1 MPLFSKKKEPA
12 LREGLT
18 LEQLLDIADTQEDPA
33 RVYEA
38 LSRAEQLAPEDLN
51 IQRRLLLHG
60 RLHERNPK
68 NLDFSVIKSFL
79 LNAFEHPEKHRPEDL
94 RKMERELFD
103 EPRLQRA
110 LELAQDRAAFL
121 RSYLEDLSRDYMRVF
136 ISSDS
141 SHVPKVLGFS
151 FKGALPRYL
160 AMPALDILKNV
171 FSSPYLS
178 REEAQVLGKAFYRA
192 FFEQVQGET
201 KVLDAQLG
209 PELLA
214 LLR

>member
-18 LEQLLDIADTQEDPA
+18 LEQLLYIADTQEDPA

>member
-1 MPLFSKKKEPA
+1 MPLFSKKKEPE

-18 LEQLLDIADTQEDPA
+18 MEQLLFIADTQDDPV
-33 RVYEA
+33 RVYQA
-38 LSRAEQLAPEDLN
+38 LARAEQLAPEDLG

-60 RLHERNPK
+60 RLHERNPRD
-68 NLDFSVIKSFL
+68 LDFSVIKSFL
-79 LNAFEHPEKHRPEDL
+79 LNAFEHPEKHKPEDL

-103 EPRLQRA
+103 EPRLLRA
-110 LELAQDRAAFL
+110 LELAPDRAAFL
-121 RSYLEDLSRDYMRVF
+121 RGYLEDLSRDYMRIF

-141 SHVPKVLGFS
+141 GHVPKVLGFS

-160 AMPALDILKNV
+160 AMPARDILKNI

-178 REEAQVLGKAFYRA
+178 REEAQVLAKAFYRA

-201 KVLDAQLG
+201 KALDAQLG